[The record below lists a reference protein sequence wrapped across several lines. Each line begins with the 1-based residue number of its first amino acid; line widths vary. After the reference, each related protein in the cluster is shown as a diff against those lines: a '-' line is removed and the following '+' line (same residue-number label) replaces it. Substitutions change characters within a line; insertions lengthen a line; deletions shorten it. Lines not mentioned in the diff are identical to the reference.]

1 MMYRYLSA
9 PTVAIAALAA
19 TLSSGAQAIQINA
32 VDCWRPTNL
41 ITKVWLDKF
50 VTPSEKAT
58 GGVIKVNH
66 VGGAE
71 VSPPRKSYRAVQRG
85 QFDMLHCAAS
95 YYAGAMPEAWAI
107 LATNQP
113 VTTLRKNGGWE
124 LMDKVFQERVGAT
137 LIAWGESK
145 TQFNL
150 YSINKPK
157 IGADGLPDLKG
168 EKWRASATYKP
179 LLNALG
185 ASTTFVKSSEIYTA
199 LQRGLVTGF
208 GFTDVAVPQ
217 LGVKDIIRWRI
228 MPPFYVTNT
237 VTTMNTAKYQ
247 SLSKKEK
254 DALEAFSIKYEKEA
268 LPYMQ
273 ALKEKDVAVLHK
285 AGVKDLVLEGEAR
298 KKYLNTAYGAIWAS
312 LEAKNSP
319 HTADLKSKLYK
330 AE

>member
-1 MMYRYLSA
+1 MRKFITASA
-9 PTVAIAALAA
+9 VAAASLAA
-19 TLSSGAQAIQINA
+19 TIATSAQAVEIRA
-32 VDCWRPTNL
+32 VDCWRPTNI

-58 GGVIKVNH
+58 GGTIKVNY

-107 LATNQP
+107 LATNRP

-124 LMDKVFQERVGAT
+124 LIDKVFRERVGAT
-137 LIAWGESK
+137 AIAWGESK

-150 YSINKPK
+150 YAVNKPK
-157 IGADGLPDLKG
+157 IGSDGLPDLKG

-185 ASTTFVKSSEIYTA
+185 ASTTFVKSAEIYTA

-217 LGVKDIIRWRI
+217 LGVKNIIRWRI

-237 VTTMNTAKYQ
+237 LTTMNIAKYE
-247 SLSKKEK
+247 SLTKKEK
-254 DALEAFSIKYEKEA
+254 DALHKFAIQYEHEA
-268 LPYMQ
+268 LPYM
-273 ALKEKDVAVLHK
+273 ASLKKKDVAVLHA
-285 AGVKDLVLEGEAR
+285 AGVKDLVLKGDAR
-298 KKYLNTAYGAIWAS
+298 RKYLNTAFGAIWAS

-319 HTADLKSKLYK
+319 YTKRLKAKLYK

>member
-1 MMYRYLSA
+1 MTRLIFTSTIA
-9 PTVAIAALAA
+9 AASFAAAIA
-19 TLSSGAQAIQINA
+19 TSAQAVEIRA
-32 VDCWRPTNL
+32 VDCWRPTNI
-41 ITKVWLDKF
+41 ITKVWMDKF
-50 VTPSEKAT
+50 VAPSEKAT
-58 GGVIKVNH
+58 GGVIKIDH

-124 LMDKVFQERVGAT
+124 LMDEVFQKRVGT
-137 LIAWGESK
+137 RLIAWGESE

-150 YSINKPK
+150 YAVNKPK

-217 LGVKDIIRWRI
+217 LGVKDIVRWRI
-228 MPPFYVTNT
+228 MPSFYVTNT
-237 VTTMNTAKYQ
+237 VTTMNTARYAA
-247 SLSKKEK
+247 LTKKEK
-254 DALEAFSIKYEKEA
+254 DALLQFSLQYEKEA
-268 LPYMQ
+268 LPYMA
-273 ALKEKDVAVLHK
+273 ALKKKDVAVLHA

-319 HTADLKSKLYK
+319 YTEKLRAKLYK
-330 AE
+330 PE